1 MERTGLKRDAA
12 HVEREYNQEK
22 WPSVRREIEAAVA
35 REGEGPQLSR
45 VLSSVART
53 QWFGEASL
61 AEHGTSS
68 AGERPP
74 SPPPLPSAARAP
86 SSARRGSPAASQD
99 TDLIIELGAGW
110 SWHLFSAWVGGGP
123 RSAVYVAAEYTES
136 GRRASAQLADLDPA
150 LDFRAVEFDY
160 REPTFE
166 LARPRTPRR
175 LVHPALHRAGRAG
188 AGVALRC
195 DPERRGTG
203 SRVSISSQVGLAGRA
218 ARPVRGR
225 REATRSSTTTTA
237 TWWTRCAS
245 RRPRGRSRLTKPLA
259 RGRGRKSPQRHHRR
273 SLARIARACEFYASS
288 LDAPDLGLLPPAT
301 TSSYAWPRP
310 TPANSRRAPRLTTTS
325 TALTARRWT
334 LRP

>member
-61 AEHGTSS
+61 AEHEHIFGGREATVPTAVAFGGQS
-68 AGERPP
+68 ALVREHV
-74 SPPPLPSAARAP
+74 L
-86 SSARRGSPAASQD
+86 ASCLQD

-150 LDFRAVEFDY
+150 LDFRAIEFDY
-160 REPTFE
+160 REPTFDSLDRGRHAVLFTQHSIE
-166 LARPRTPRR
+166 QVAQVPESLFDAIRSVADRVSCIHFEPVGWQAEQRDRTGSSRSYAEQHDYNR
-175 LVHPALHRAGRAG
+175 NLVD
-188 AGVALRC
+188 ALRKQ
-195 DPERRGTG
+195 E
-203 SRVSISSQVGLAGRA
+203 A
-218 ARPVRGR
+218 A
-225 REATRSSTTTTA
+225 
-237 TWWTRCAS
+237 
-245 RRPRGRSRLTKPLA
+245 
-259 RGRGRKSPQRHHRR
+259 
-273 SLARIARACEFYASS
+273 
-288 LDAPDLGLLPPAT
+288 GLLEIDELSPEVVGVNPRNAT
-301 TSSYAWPRP
+301 TV
-310 TPANSRRAPRLTTTS
+310 
-325 TALTARRWT
+325 ARWHA
-334 LRP
+334 